1 MPEEKKPDSFIEA
14 VEEHSM
20 EGVEIM
26 MGQSSFLAHGMLYI
40 VISLAAAICVWS
52 FFGKADV
59 LVRTQGQLEP
69 DGGATFVYSPADGE
83 LIEMYVAPGM
93 PVEQGDLLA
102 RLKSPSAIRAAS
114 AANRAGMELEMAAR
128 AKRKFPQKKSLLLQ
142 ELKNIEAQIEQKER
156 DYRQNK
162 TEGLRKL
169 SLANKNE
176 LERQRLELKQFKAK
190 LKGAKKAADTYKQ
203 LYGSTGHGGIS
214 RQQLIEKQGEY
225 LKAESDYQRKQ
236 TELENLEIKFSGQ
249 RTEAGAKLNTIYFE
263 LLRLRLQFENKKQQ
277 IENEELQV
285 ENSYRTSQAAWEAAS
300 QVNLK
305 DLDADNFLKIR
316 SPLAGEVTYV
326 AYKQEGEK
334 VRATAPMVSIAPA
347 ATGKALRVGIP
358 DRDRGLLKVGQAV
371 KIKFAAF
378 PYQRYG
384 FIKGYLEYI
393 SPAARMPKGAAG
405 QQQPQKG
412 QRPLY
417 EGRVSLEKDY
427 FIINGEKISLRYG
440 MTAITEIVVQK
451 RRLVDLVLDPFRRL
465 KG

>member
-1 MPEEKKPDSFIEA
+1 MPQEKKPDSFIEA
-14 VEEHSM
+14 VEEHSV

-40 VISLAAAICVWS
+40 VIALAASICVWS

-59 LVRTQGQLEP
+59 IIRTQGQLEP

-93 PVEQGDLLA
+93 PVEKGDMLA
-102 RLKSPSAIRAAS
+102 RLKSPSAIRAAG

-128 AKRKFPQKKSLLLQ
+128 AKRMFPQKKSVMLR
-142 ELKNIEAQIEQKER
+142 ELENIEAQIEQKER

-169 SLANKNE
+169 SMANKNE
-176 LERQRLELKQFKAK
+176 LERLRLDLNQYKMK
-190 LKGAKKAADTYKQ
+190 LTAAKKESDMYKK

-214 RQQLIEKQGEY
+214 KQKLMEKQGKY

-249 RTEAGAKLNTIYFE
+249 RTEAGAKLNSIYFE
-263 LLRLRLQFENKKQQ
+263 LLRLRLQYENKKQQ

-285 ENSYRTSQAAWEAAS
+285 ENAYRTSQAAWEAAS

-305 DLDADNFLKIR
+305 DLDADNFLKIQ
-316 SPLAGEVTYV
+316 SPISGEVTYI

-334 VRATAPMVSIAPA
+334 VRATSPMVSIAPA
-347 ATGKALRVGIP
+347 DTGKALRIGIP
-358 DRDRGLLKVGQAV
+358 DKDRGLLKVGQSV

-384 FIKGYLEYI
+384 FIKGNLEYI
-393 SPAARMPKGAAG
+393 SPAARMPKGAN
-405 QQQPQKG
+405 QQPQKG

-427 FIINGEKISLRYG
+427 FLINGEKISVRYG
-440 MTAITEIVVQK
+440 MTAVTEIVVQK